1 MKYKIKILNNIN
13 YYFIKDKN
21 IKKYNIIK
29 VNYNQD
35 IDKLNYSTINCENIN
50 IRNKLFNILKE
61 QTNLYSDEILFI
73 N

>member
-1 MKYKIKILNNIN
+1 MNSNLQILSNID
-13 YYFIKDKN
+13 YFVIKD
-21 IKKYNIIK
+21 IKVEKDNIIK